1 MSSKKTKKK
10 KQSKIKKLFEH
21 LFYDFV
27 KLTGFL
33 PTLIMMRPKI
43 VYLNKDNKPNI
54 KGGFMHIPFAPEQA
68 ITKSPSTATMPIPMI
83 ADGIKAAAKFILTNS
98 EELKVNE
105 GTEH

>member
-1 MSSKKTKKK
+1 MYLINKKYP
-10 KQSKIKKLFEH
+10 H
-21 LFYDFV
+21 
-27 KLTGFL
+27 
-33 PTLIMMRPKI
+33 
-43 VYLNKDNKPNI
+43 I